1 MDTQTLA
8 AVLLSLRIIAVILL
22 VAVIIKQIK
31 QLRTTSTEYPAVRV
45 TIFVLTIVLLLGQF
59 IPILLDAVVTF
70 GSSYTG
76 RSSSPS
82 LLPTSYALNNAGKDV
97 IIGALLAFLYYRP
110 RLKR

>member
-8 AVLLSLRIIAVILL
+8 AILLGLRIVAVILL
-22 VAVIIKQIK
+22 VAVIVKQIM

-70 GSSYTG
+70 GSTYNG
-76 RSSSPS
+76 RASNPS
-82 LLPTSYALNNAGKDV
+82 LLPASYALNNAGKDV

-110 RLKR
+110 GKKR